1 MTDPGTLLE
10 AIEVAPDVPGSR
22 AFTVRFASSD
32 MFGRPT
38 QSTGV
43 VAVPAG
49 EGRDRPVVVW
59 CHGTTGLGD
68 AGTPSRQPNAAG
80 ELITFPEA
88 SAMTDVDRGVPGMAQ
103 YLSSGAVVVAPD
115 YQGMG
120 TDGFH
125 HYCCATTGARDAVNA
140 VRSLA
145 QLEPAG
151 AGTRFGALGWSEGGG
166 MALGVP
172 ELPGDELR
180 GLDLRA
186 VSTFAPGVPG
196 LVAGPERDTVV
207 AGGRMGD
214 PHVVMLFAVV
224 GWLFD
229 DLEPT
234 DVLAPE
240 TVELVGRLWNDVPG
254 YVLGQHLQAL
264 AADQDVL
271 NETHPQHVDRWL
283 ERLASVCAG
292 QRAASAPV
300 FVATGLDD
308 DTVFPRWQEIYLDAA
323 RALGTDATQTEYAG
337 EDHCTVPFAAS
348 SDAAAFLLDR
358 LGA

>member
-10 AIEVAPDVPGSR
+10 AIEIAPDVPGSR
-22 AFTVRFASSD
+22 AWKVRFASSD
-32 MFGRPT
+32 LHGRPT
-38 QSTGV
+38 ESTGV
-43 VAVPAG
+43 VAAPA
-49 EGRDRPVVVW
+49 EGGQDRPAVVW

-68 AGTPSRQPNAAG
+68 AGTPSRQPNPAG
-80 ELITFPEA
+80 ELITFPDAEA
-88 SAMTDVDRGVPGMAQ
+88 MSDVDRGVPGMAQ
-103 YLSSGAVVVAPD
+103 YLSAGAVVVAPD

-151 AGTRFGALGWSEGGG
+151 AGGRFGVLGWSEGGG

-180 GLDLRA
+180 GLDLRS

-196 LVAGPERDTVV
+196 LVAGPERDTIV

-240 TVELVGRLWNDVPG
+240 TVELVARLWNDVPG

-264 AADQDVL
+264 AVDQDVL
-271 NETHPQHVDRWL
+271 NESHPQHVDRWL

-292 QRAASAPV
+292 QRAAAAPV
-300 FVATGLDD
+300 LVATGMDD
-308 DTVFPRWQEIYLDAA
+308 DTVFPVWQQHYLDAA
-323 RALGTDATQTEYAG
+323 RALGTDAVQRQYAG
-337 EDHCTVPFAAS
+337 EDHCSVPFAAS
-348 SDAAAFLLDR
+348 ADAADFLLAR
-358 LGA
+358 LGV